1 MSPKTVHQVLKT
13 YLENKRKAGWPVSVT
28 DAVQAIRVDLPKCEL
43 EDDELAQIV
52 TIAAIERGLGVA
64 FDRDRMG
71 AGLSQTRH

>member
-1 MSPKTVHQVLKT
+1 MSTKSVHQVLKS
-13 YLENKRKAGWPVSVT
+13 YLERKRKAGWPVSVS
-28 DAVQAIRVDLPKCEL
+28 DAVQAIRIDLPKCEL

-71 AGLSQTRH
+71 EEMSRTRH